1 MMTKNR
7 SRNLFDAEKLHLK
20 IRLGHL
26 IYIKQQILTPFSIYL
41 IVILQSRAIIP
52 FLDWQRGLACL
63 QPKQHFKPFP
73 FKGLNNLQFGTIL
86 RVFLT
91 IKWPII
97 QDLFEHFSSNFHRRI
112 GYTYLLIHVTEIAM
126 LNLCH
131 LCEK

>member
-63 QPKQHFKPFP
+63 QPKQHFKIHFISKPFP

-112 GYTYLLIHVTEIAM
+112 AGYLLTYTI
-126 LNLCH
+126 LLKLRC
-131 LCEK
+131 